1 MNSSGFGTIIE
12 IGDVL
17 VSEDVVCEFFAC
29 DYAACGGACCVEG
42 ESGAPL
48 EESELDSLEEGYGAY
63 SGLMTAAGRERVSE
77 VGFFEIDREGD
88 LVTPCVR
95 GGASEGPAS
104 GAGALAASGAAL
116 ASGAGGSGE
125 SGTGAARGTAE
136 SGTGAASGAGGAL
149 EDSGAAESGA
159 CAFCHFGCFQQEEPR
174 QKTPKTSDP
183 PAKNVG
189 GPSKSAENDRAVSAL
204 CAIEM
209 AGREKP
215 VSCALYPI
223 RITKMPGGGLALNLH
238 RWDICRAAF
247 EKGRREGVRAYE
259 FLRGPLERRFG
270 AEFYEALSAA
280 AQHIL

>member
-29 DYAACGGACCVEG
+29 DYAACRGACCVEG

-48 EESELDSLEEGYGAY
+48 EESELEGLEEGYPEFE
-63 SGLMTAAGRERVSE
+63 GLMTDAGRGRVDE
-77 VGFFEIDREGD
+77 VGFFEVDRDGD
-88 LVTPCVR
+88 LVTPCVAAGGGEAAI
-95 GGASEGPAS
+95 GGAV
-104 GAGALAASGAAL
+104 AASGAA
-116 ASGAGGSGE
+116 
-125 SGTGAARGTAE
+125 TG
-136 SGTGAASGAGGAL
+136 GGAV
-149 EDSGAAESGA
+149 AAGSAAGSGA
-159 CAFCHFGCFQQEEPR
+159 CAFCHFGRLPQDEPR

-189 GPSKSAENDRAVSAL
+189 GPSKSAENDGAISAL

-209 AGREKP
+209 AGRTKP
-215 VSCALYPI
+215 VSCSLYPI

-238 RWDICRAAF
+238 RWTICKPAF
-247 EKGRREGVRAYE
+247 EKGRREGIRAYE

-270 AEFYEALSAA
+270 TEFYEALDAA
-280 AQHIL
+280 AKHIL

>member
-48 EESELDSLEEGYGAY
+48 EESELDGLEEGYGAY

-77 VGFFEIDREGD
+77 VGFFEIDRDGD

-104 GAGALAASGAAL
+104 GAGALAASGAA
-116 ASGAGGSGE
+116 E
-125 SGTGAARGTAE
+125 
-136 SGTGAASGAGGAL
+136 
-149 EDSGAAESGA
+149 SGAALASGA
-159 CAFCHFGCFQQEEPR
+159 CAFCHFGCFQQEGLR

-183 PAKNVG
+183 PKKNVG

-270 AEFYEALSAA
+270 PEFYEALSAA

>member
-29 DYAACGGACCVEG
+29 DYAACRGACCVEG

-48 EESELDSLEEGYGAY
+48 EEAELEGLEEGYPEFC
-63 SGLMTAAGRERVSE
+63 GLMTPAGRERVDE
-77 VGFFEIDREGD
+77 VGFFEVDRDGD
-88 LVTPCVR
+88 LVTPCV
-95 GGASEGPAS
+95 
-104 GAGALAASGAAL
+104 
-116 ASGAGGSGE
+116 
-125 SGTGAARGTAE
+125 ARGDE
-136 SGTGAASGAGGAL
+136 SVAT
-149 EDSGAAESGA
+149 SGA
-159 CAFCHFGCFQQEEPR
+159 CAFCHFGGLPEQEPR

-189 GPSKSAENDRAVSAL
+189 GPSKSTENDGAISAL

-209 AGREKP
+209 AGRTKP
-215 VSCALYPI
+215 VSCSLYPI

-238 RWDICRAAF
+238 RWTICKPAF
-247 EKGRREGVRAYE
+247 EKGRREGIRAYE

-270 AEFYEALSAA
+270 TEFYEALDAA
-280 AQHIL
+280 AKHIL

>member
-29 DYAACGGACCVEG
+29 DYEACGGACCVEG

-48 EESELDSLEEGYGAY
+48 EESELDGLEEGYGAY

-77 VGFFEIDREGD
+77 VGFFEVDRDGD

-95 GGASEGPAS
+95 NGGEAGANGGGSAS
-104 GAGALAASGAAL
+104 GAGAGAASAG
-116 ASGAGGSGE
+116 SGAGANGSLV
-125 SGTGAARGTAE
+125 A
-136 SGTGAASGAGGAL
+136 
-149 EDSGAAESGA
+149 SGA

-238 RWDICRAAF
+238 RWDICQAAF

-280 AQHIL
+280 AQHILSENS

>member
-1 MNSSGFGTIIE
+1 MNSSGFGTIIQ

-29 DYAACGGACCVEG
+29 DYVACGGACCVEG

-48 EESELDSLEEGYGAY
+48 EESELDGLEEGYEAY
-63 SGLMTAAGRERVSE
+63 SGLMSDAGRSRVAE
-77 VGFFEIDREGD
+77 VGFFEVDRDGD
-88 LVTPCVR
+88 LVTPCVALD
-95 GGASEGPAS
+95 GGSEAGASGEASAS
-104 GAGALAASGAAL
+104 GEAASGL
-116 ASGAGGSGE
+116 ASA
-125 SGTGAARGTAE
+125 
-136 SGTGAASGAGGAL
+136 
-149 EDSGAAESGA
+149 SGA
-159 CAFCHFGCFQQEEPR
+159 CAFCHFG
-174 QKTPKTSDP
+174 
-183 PAKNVG
+183 G
-189 GPSKSAENDRAVSAL
+189 GTL

-280 AQHIL
+280 AQHILSEQS

>member
-1 MNSSGFGTIIE
+1 MTRAFAAGGGQLELMNSSGFGTIIQ

-48 EESELDSLEEGYGAY
+48 EESELDSLEEGYEAY
-63 SGLMTAAGRERVSE
+63 SGLMSDAGRSRVAE
-77 VGFFEIDREGD
+77 VGFFEVDRDGD
-88 LVTPCVR
+88 LVTPCVALD
-95 GGASEGPAS
+95 GGSEAGASGE
-104 GAGALAASGAAL
+104 AASGL
-116 ASGAGGSGE
+116 ASA
-125 SGTGAARGTAE
+125 
-136 SGTGAASGAGGAL
+136 
-149 EDSGAAESGA
+149 SGA
-159 CAFCHFGCFQQEEPR
+159 CAFCHFG
-174 QKTPKTSDP
+174 
-183 PAKNVG
+183 G
-189 GPSKSAENDRAVSAL
+189 GTL

-280 AQHIL
+280 AQHILSEES

>member
-29 DYAACGGACCVEG
+29 DYAACRGACCVEG

-48 EESELDSLEEGYGAY
+48 EESELEGLEEGY
-63 SGLMTAAGRERVSE
+63 SEFDGLMTDAGRGRVDE
-77 VGFFEIDREGD
+77 VGFFEVDRDGD
-88 LVTPCVR
+88 LVTPCV
-95 GGASEGPAS
+95 GGA
-104 GAGALAASGAAL
+104 
-116 ASGAGGSGE
+116 
-125 SGTGAARGTAE
+125 
-136 SGTGAASGAGGAL
+136 
-149 EDSGAAESGA
+149 GA
-159 CAFCHFGCFQQEEPR
+159 CAFCHFGGLPEQEPR

-189 GPSKSAENDRAVSAL
+189 GPSKSTENDGALSAL

-209 AGREKP
+209 AGRTKP
-215 VSCALYPI
+215 VSCSLYPI

-238 RWDICRAAF
+238 RWTICKPAF
-247 EKGRREGVRAYE
+247 EKGRREGIRAYE

-270 AEFYEALSAA
+270 TEFYEALDAA
-280 AQHIL
+280 AKHIL

>member
-29 DYAACGGACCVEG
+29 DYAACRGACCVEG

-48 EESELDSLEEGYGAY
+48 EESELEGLEEGYP
-63 SGLMTAAGRERVSE
+63 SFCGLMTASGRDRVDE
-77 VGFFEIDREGD
+77 VGFFEVDRDGD
-88 LVTPCVR
+88 LVTPCV
-95 GGASEGPAS
+95 GGV
-104 GAGALAASGAAL
+104 
-116 ASGAGGSGE
+116 
-125 SGTGAARGTAE
+125 
-136 SGTGAASGAGGAL
+136 
-149 EDSGAAESGA
+149 GA
-159 CAFCHFGCFQQEEPR
+159 CAFCHFGGLPEQEPR

-189 GPSKSAENDRAVSAL
+189 GPSKSTENDGALSAL

-209 AGREKP
+209 AGRTKP
-215 VSCALYPI
+215 VSCSLYPI

-238 RWDICRAAF
+238 RWTICKPAF
-247 EKGRREGVRAYE
+247 EKGRREGIRAYE

-270 AEFYEALSAA
+270 TEFYEALDAA
-280 AQHIL
+280 AKHILK

>member
-17 VSEDVVCEFFAC
+17 VSEDVVCEYFAC

-48 EESELDSLEEGYGAY
+48 EESELDGLEEGYGAY

-77 VGFFEIDREGD
+77 VGFFEVDRDGD

-104 GAGALAASGAAL
+104 GAGALAASGAAE
-116 ASGAGGSGE
+116 SGA
-125 SGTGAARGTAE
+125 TAN
-136 SGTGAASGAGGAL
+136 GAGGAL
-149 EDSGAAESGA
+149 AASGAAESGAALASGA
-159 CAFCHFGCFQQEEPR
+159 CAFCHFGCFQQEGPR

>member
-1 MNSSGFGTIIE
+1 MNPSGFGTIIE

-48 EESELDSLEEGYGAY
+48 EESELDGLEEGYEAY
-63 SGLMTAAGRERVSE
+63 SGLMTSAGRSRVSE
-77 VGFFEIDREGD
+77 VGFFEIDRDGD
-88 LVTPCVR
+88 LVTPCV
-95 GGASEGPAS
+95 
-104 GAGALAASGAAL
+104 
-116 ASGAGGSGE
+116 
-125 SGTGAARGTAE
+125 GTG
-136 SGTGAASGAGGAL
+136 
-149 EDSGAAESGA
+149 GA
-159 CAFCHFGCFQQEEPR
+159 CAFCHFGDG
-174 QKTPKTSDP
+174 T
-183 PAKNVG
+183 
-189 GPSKSAENDRAVSAL
+189 L

-215 VSCALYPI
+215 VSGALYPI

-238 RWDICRAAF
+238 RWDICWAAF

-270 AEFYEALSAA
+270 TEFYEALSAA

>member
-48 EESELDSLEEGYGAY
+48 EESELDGLEDGYEAY
-63 SGLMTAAGRERVSE
+63 SGLMTAAGRSRVSE
-77 VGFFEIDREGD
+77 VGFFEIDRDGD
-88 LVTPCVR
+88 LVTPCVGN
-95 GGASEGPAS
+95 GGE
-104 GAGALAASGAAL
+104 AGANV
-116 ASGAGGSGE
+116 GGS
-125 SGTGAARGTAE
+125 A
-136 SGTGAASGAGGAL
+136 
-149 EDSGAAESGA
+149 SGA
-159 CAFCHFGCFQQEEPR
+159 CAFCHFGDG
-174 QKTPKTSDP
+174 T
-183 PAKNVG
+183 
-189 GPSKSAENDRAVSAL
+189 L

-238 RWDICRAAF
+238 RWDICRDAF

-280 AQHIL
+280 AQHILSENS

>member
-29 DYAACGGACCVEG
+29 DYAACRGACCVEG

-48 EESELDSLEEGYGAY
+48 EESELEGLEEGYP
-63 SGLMTAAGRERVSE
+63 SFCGLMTDAGRGRIDE
-77 VGFFEIDREGD
+77 VGFFEVDRDGD
-88 LVTPCVR
+88 LVTPCV
-95 GGASEGPAS
+95 GGA
-104 GAGALAASGAAL
+104 
-116 ASGAGGSGE
+116 
-125 SGTGAARGTAE
+125 
-136 SGTGAASGAGGAL
+136 
-149 EDSGAAESGA
+149 GA
-159 CAFCHFGCFQQEEPR
+159 CAFCHFGGLPEQEPR

-189 GPSKSAENDRAVSAL
+189 GPSKSTENDGALSAL

-209 AGREKP
+209 AGRTKP
-215 VSCALYPI
+215 VSCSLYPI

-238 RWDICRAAF
+238 RWTICKPAF
-247 EKGRREGVRAYE
+247 EKGRREGIRAYE

-270 AEFYEALSAA
+270 TEFYEALDAA
-280 AQHIL
+280 AKHIL

>member
-29 DYAACGGACCVEG
+29 DYAVCGGACCVEG

-48 EESELDSLEEGYGAY
+48 EEAELEGLEVAY
-63 SGLMTAAGRERVSE
+63 PAFCGLMTEAGRARVDE
-77 VGFFEIDREGD
+77 VGFFEVDRDGE

-95 GGASEGPAS
+95 NGGEAGANGGGSAS
-104 GAGALAASGAAL
+104 GAGAAL
-116 ASGAGGSGE
+116 A
-125 SGTGAARGTAE
+125 T
-136 SGTGAASGAGGAL
+136 
-149 EDSGAAESGA
+149 SGA

-209 AGREKP
+209 AGRDKP

-238 RWDICRAAF
+238 RWTICKPAF
-247 EKGRREGVRAYE
+247 EKGRREGIRAYE
-259 FLRGPLERRFG
+259 FLRGPLERHFG
-270 AEFYEALSAA
+270 VEFYEALDAA
-280 AQHIL
+280 AKHIL